1 MSDAAVKETRRVLR
15 QVQSHL
21 TQSRLNLGA
30 TCEMVGFVEVM
41 HHAQN
46 PLPQLNYVTPR
57 KNTAW
62 VSVKDV
68 EQGLAALHQYNRQQ
82 RVEYIDAL
90 FPEAFATNLLQIG
103 LEIERET
110 PVLVYQPE
118 NPAKFPAMAMPD
130 GVSMETVNSHEGSAM
145 WWYVWRNAYYDVITQ
160 TAEPIFIGTSQM
172 QIAMGQQ
179 IDLVMRR
186 YGFPVGV
193 ARVSLFPENATG
205 HLTALALMR
214 EVRTPELLK
223 LLQRYAVKSA
233 LNRGCSMVFTTGVT
247 DDERQLSRENGFVD
261 YGQVVCYAEKN
272 DEHSDLNEFMAQPVL
287 ALN

>member
-30 TCEMVGFVEVM
+30 TCDMVGFVEVM

-90 FPEAFATNLLQIG
+90 FPEAFASNLVQIG

-118 NPAKFPAMAMPD
+118 NPAKFAAMSMPD
-130 GVSMETVNSHEGSAM
+130 GVSIETVNTHEGSAL

-172 QIAMGQQ
+172 QIALGQQ

-193 ARVSLFPENATG
+193 ARVSLYPENATG

-223 LLQRYAVKSA
+223 LLQRHAMKAA
-233 LNRGCSMVFTTGVT
+233 LNRGCSLIFTTGIT
-247 DDERQLSRENGFVD
+247 DDERQLSRENGFID

-272 DEHSDLNEFMAQPVL
+272 DQQETVNEFVAQPVL
-287 ALN
+287 VLN